1 MLEKDIAMLQ
11 ICTWQK
17 YVNPCL
23 VHEPSST
30 FVNISGASKL
40 TLEGKGEKKKQ
51 VQNIVKSNTFQM
63 YKMIIS
69 KRMKGIL

>member
-1 MLEKDIAMLQ
+1 MAKV
-11 ICTWQK
+11 C
-17 YVNPCL
+17 
-23 VHEPSST
+23 EPLLGSRT
-30 FVNISGASKL
+30 FKHIVYISGASKL

-63 YKMIIS
+63 YKMIS